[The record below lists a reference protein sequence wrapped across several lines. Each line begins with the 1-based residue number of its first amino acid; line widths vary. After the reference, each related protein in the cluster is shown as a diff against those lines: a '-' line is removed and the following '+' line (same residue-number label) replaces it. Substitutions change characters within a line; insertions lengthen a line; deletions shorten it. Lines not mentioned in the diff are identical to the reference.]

1 MTRVEPHADWV
12 IYLVVGGMVA
22 MMMLGKYM
30 MFKSDKKSKDDK
42 PKDN

>member
-12 IYLVVGGMVA
+12 IYLVVTSMVA
-22 MMMLGKYM
+22 LMVIGKYM
-30 MFKSDKKSKDDK
+30 MFKEDKKSEDDK